1 MKDKWVTR
9 AIGRHLIDTPPDS
22 TTIEIYKFNEVSI
35 EYQTRIVSRGDFDKA
50 VSARE
55 QELRGAKHNTRGSMF
70 VEKIPHSNGAVT
82 IVSWNKE
89 FSVILYLFD
98 TYFHVGNKT
107 IKYSGTVSPKKSQ
120 TILDQCDEMAREWH
134 EIPPGEIPTG
144 IGFVAGDVILADRD
158 FNPEHWQ
165 MLIKLNGKPD
175 AWLKA
180 SAYAQWEP
188 EPSLRDRAGG
198 VVASLLTTVAGFER
212 LRSRSRPVGP
222 IEADEIL
229 LAGTQN
235 GKRVYGFKW
244 EAPGK
249 AQSLAEP
256 NLNLSLDVRESAYL
270 TNNESFA
277 SDEEAL
283 ELWDAIVDSI
293 RLRPGAV

>member
-1 MKDKWVTR
+1 MKNKFVTR
-9 AIGRHLIDTPPDS
+9 AIGRHLIDIPFEAITMES
-22 TTIEIYKFNEVSI
+22 YKFDDVSI
-35 EYQTRIVSRGDFDKA
+35 EIQPQVITHSDFERFMATRER
-50 VSARE
+50 
-55 QELRGAKHNTRGSMF
+55 ELREAKHETRGIMLVDKVAHTNGSMTF
-70 VEKIPHSNGAVT
+70 
-82 IVSWNKE
+82 VSWNKE
-89 FSVILYLFD
+89 FSERLYYLD
-98 TYFHVGNKT
+98 TYFRVGT
-107 IKYSGTVSPKKSQ
+107 RTLKYSDTALPKNSKSVLTVR
-120 TILDQCDEMAREWH
+120 DEMAREWH

-144 IGFVAGDVILADRD
+144 IGFVAGDVILADGD

-270 TNNESFA
+270 TNAESFS

-283 ELWDAIVDSI
+283 EIWDRVVESI

>member
-1 MKDKWVTR
+1 MDRTFVTR
-9 AIGRHLIDTPPDS
+9 AIGRHLIDIPADAEI
-22 TTIEIYKFNEVSI
+22 IETYKFNQVPI
-35 EYQTRIVSRGDFDKA
+35 ERLADVITQTDFDRL
-50 VSARE
+50 VSKRE
-55 QELRGAKHNTRGSMF
+55 RELREHQHNTRGSMLIDK
-70 VEKIPHSNGAVT
+70 VAQANGAIT
-82 IVSWNKE
+82 LVSWYKK
-89 FSVILYLFD
+89 FSEELHFFD
-98 TYFHVGNKT
+98 SYFRVGEKT
-107 IKYSGTVSPKKSQ
+107 IKYSGRVDPDKK
-120 TILDQCDEMAREWH
+120 TAILRACDELAREWR
-134 EIPPGEIPTG
+134 EFVQGNTLAG
-144 IGFVAGDVILADRD
+144 VGFVAGDVLLEDKD
-158 FNPEHWQ
+158 FNREHWQ

-270 TNNESFA
+270 TNAESFS

-283 ELWDAIVDSI
+283 ELWDAIVNSI